1 MYHHD
6 KRQHVVIASIA
17 LAVIIFFIALGAWS
31 YVRTPERGALS
42 LLAWLIPDRVAE
54 RAPSLMSY
62 LLGFD
67 EERTFLVLLLNN
79 TELRP
84 GGGFIGTYAVATM
97 RNGQLTD
104 LFVEGSDRLDAR
116 APARQV
122 AYPAPKP
129 IQDYLKVD
137 QWQFRD
143 SNWSPDF
150 SEGAKWALWLYR
162 QEGGQSADRIDGVI
176 GVTATVLEELINL
189 TGSIT
194 IDDVTI
200 RQGSAVSDLEYE
212 VEYAFSHRGLPVVER
227 KVILGDLAHVI
238 ARRLVS
244 VAPARWKEILDTFH
258 RLGREK
264 YVMLYAADPAVQ
276 AVISAEGW
284 SGEVKPFFGDG
295 FMVVDANLGALK
307 TDNAMRRYYN
317 YAVRPTKNGAFEGT
331 LTIRYEHRG
340 AFDWRTGR
348 YRSYTR
354 VYLPDDVVVKEV
366 RGFVDPENPT
376 KQVPADHGAREGMQ
390 LRGGYIRVAPDE
402 SQEVVI
408 TYALSPKVQKA
419 IADGVYTFSVQK
431 QLGLVDPQL
440 TLDLDFGT
448 KKHTETRVLKEDY
461 ELVLP
466 FE

>member
-6 KRQHVVIASIA
+6 KRQHVVIASMA
-17 LAVIIFFIALGAWS
+17 LAVVIFFIAFGALS
-31 YVRTPERGALS
+31 YARTPGRGALS
-42 LLAWLIPDRVAE
+42 LFAWLMPDRGEE

-67 EERTFLVLLLNN
+67 EERTFLLLLLNN

-84 GGGFIGTYAVATM
+84 GGGFIGTYAVATL
-97 RNGQLTD
+97 RNGQLMD
-104 LFVEGSDRLDAR
+104 LFVEGSDLLDAR
-116 APARQV
+116 APTRQV
-122 AYPAPKP
+122 SYPAPKP

-150 SEGAKWALWLYR
+150 AEGAKWALWLYR
-162 QEGGQSADRIDGVI
+162 QEGGRAADRIDGVI

-194 IDDVTI
+194 VGDVTI

-212 VEYAFSHRGLPVVER
+212 VEYAFSHRGLPVIER
-227 KVILGDLAHVI
+227 KEIMGDLAHKI

-244 VAPARWKEILDTFH
+244 IAPTRWKEILDTFQ
-258 RLGREK
+258 RLGHEK
-264 YVMLYAADPAVQ
+264 YLMMYAADPVVQ
-276 AVISAEGW
+276 AVISAQGW
-284 SGEVKPFFGDG
+284 GGEVEPFSGDG

-307 TDNAMRRYYN
+307 TDHAMRRYYR
-317 YAVRPTKNGAFEGT
+317 YAVRPAQNGAFEGA

-340 AFDWRTGR
+340 ALDWRTSR

-354 VYLPDDVVVKEV
+354 VYLPDDVTVKEV
-366 RGFVDPENPT
+366 RGFVDPENPK
-376 KQVPADHGAREGMQ
+376 KQVSADTGARDGMQ
-390 LRGGYIRVAPDE
+390 LRGGYIRVAPNE

-408 TYALSPKVQKA
+408 TYTLSPRVQKE
-419 IADGVYTFSVQK
+419 IADGMYTFSVQK
-431 QLGLVDPQL
+431 QLGLVDSQL
-440 TLDLDFGT
+440 TLDLDFGK

-466 FE
+466 LE